1 MFLCNINDLAYAVHD
16 LGVGIFLY
24 ANDAVIYCKGIN
36 EDDVRTAL
44 EQSINCI
51 DTWCSLN
58 YININVDKTKFCI
71 YGTRSKVKTVEYD
84 RISYNT
90 QSIHRCHQYNYLGV
104 LLDECLNLSANFNKI
119 FKKYSFKIFQLDKI
133 KKYISV
139 DTRILVY
146 KQTILPL
153 VEYVSYKLCLNTCHE
168 VDKLQKLQNR
178 CLRMCLNI
186 NNPRDMSV
194 AMLHNTTR
202 VSELS
207 VRRDVQLSNLMYV
220 LKCNGQY
227 QKEGIRNTRS
237 TERYIFESD
246 IVHSGTCA
254 KSPYY
259 EGATLWNHIPMN
271 LQRLPDKCKFKNG
284 IKKHFNAY

>member
-119 FKKYSFKIFQLDKI
+119 IA
-133 KKYISV
+133 
-139 DTRILVY
+139 T
-146 KQTILPL
+146 
-153 VEYVSYKLCLNTCHE
+153 
-168 VDKLQKLQNR
+168 
-178 CLRMCLNI
+178 M
-186 NNPRDMSV
+186 
-194 AMLHNTTR
+194 
-202 VSELS
+202 
-207 VRRDVQLSNLMYV
+207 
-220 LKCNGQY
+220 
-227 QKEGIRNTRS
+227 
-237 TERYIFESD
+237 
-246 IVHSGTCA
+246 VHC
-254 KSPYY
+254 
-259 EGATLWNHIPMN
+259 
-271 LQRLPDKCKFKNG
+271 
-284 IKKHFNAY
+284 